1 MPDRQ
6 NFETV
11 TPDAVVHPV
20 ANALDMEAP
29 HARRTGLFD
38 RAADARLLKQQ
49 LGDVLQLFANS
60 AWCRRPVRC
69 LPLNDTLNIARC
81 ATGDVQLEFQ
91 RYS

>member
-1 MPDRQ
+1 MPGRK

-11 TPDAVVHPV
+11 TPDAVVDPV

-60 AWCRRPVRC
+60 ARCRRPVHC
-69 LPLNDTLNIARC
+69 PPLNDTLDLKRC